1 MLMTLPNSWETLVV
15 SLSNNPNLTV
25 DGVKGSIL
33 NKEIRRKLV
42 EREVVQSMWL
52 EEEQKR
58 KVRMY
63 KGTGAKAKARLK
75 WLVINVVGKVIRS
88 LIAHTTNLNSKGRRT
103 QVTRRKRTS
112 RMKHVTTLRT
122 RTKRRPLWPL
132 LLSLRSHQMPKIF
145 FVLLWA
151 YAATYSC

>member
-1 MLMTLPNSWETLVV
+1 MQDSGLAPFNDKLKAIFLLMTLPNSWETLVV

-58 KVRMY
+58 KVKMY
-63 KGTGAKAKARLK
+63 RGTEVEAKARLK
-75 WLVINVVGKVIRS
+75 
-88 LIAHTTNLNSKGRRT
+88 
-103 QVTRRKRTS
+103 
-112 RMKHVTTLRT
+112 
-122 RTKRRPLWPL
+122 
-132 LLSLRSHQMPKIF
+132 
-145 FVLLWA
+145 
-151 YAATYSC
+151 